1 MNGSKPATPTEWID
15 SDDAP
20 ELTDEFFER
29 ADEHLG
35 HPLVRRGRSV
45 AISPKLSVT
54 VQVSRP
60 CCDCEQHRQHWLS
73 FCLDGSRET
82 NETSI
87 SQVLMFF
94 IPLMVTRASVLKTSN
109 RIRSPG
115 RFSSRW

>member
-15 SDDAP
+15 PDDAP

-29 ADEHLG
+29 ADEYLG
-35 HPLVRRGRSV
+35 HPLVRRGRPV
-45 AISPKLSVT
+45 AISPQFSVT
-54 VQVSRP
+54 VRLRRP
-60 CCDCEQHRQHWLS
+60 CCDCAQHRQLSLS

-87 SQVLMFF
+87 SQVLMFS

-115 RFSSRW
+115 RFSLRW